1 MAAAART
8 PKAFPSGEGNLLPY
22 DLAAVLPKFVA
33 AVINRHHLKEVAI
46 DNRRYTLGRITHGW
60 IQGTTRAIGN
70 RPYDPR
76 GKKTAAVRAAAC
88 CPCDLA
94 AVLPKFAAAVI
105 DRHHLTEVAIGNRRY
120 IPYFTNR
127 HMF

>member
-46 DNRRYTLGRITHGW
+46 DNRRYIF
-60 IQGTTRAIGN
+60 
-70 RPYDPR
+70 
-76 GKKTAAVRAAAC
+76 VS
-88 CPCDLA
+88 
-94 AVLPKFAAAVI
+94 AVI
-105 DRHHLTEVAIGNRRY
+105 CSGGYQRPLS
-120 IPYFTNR
+120 
-127 HMF
+127 